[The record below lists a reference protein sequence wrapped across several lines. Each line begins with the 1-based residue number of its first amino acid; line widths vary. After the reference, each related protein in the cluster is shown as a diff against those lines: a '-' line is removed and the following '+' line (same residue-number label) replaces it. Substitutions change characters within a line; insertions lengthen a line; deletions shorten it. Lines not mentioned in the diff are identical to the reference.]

1 MGSVIVHRRGVV
13 LAPRREVVGRDE
25 VGRGRCRGQ
34 RRLDAAADGLELLA
48 AEGPVAEDAQVRDEA
63 PRLRVVLGVG
73 SAARWLYKANL
84 FKFNI

>member
-1 MGSVIVHRRGVV
+1 MLIFWFCLRFSFILLLACAGSVVE

-25 VGRGRCRGQ
+25 FGRGRRRGQ

-63 PRLRVVLGVG
+63 PRLRVVLA
-73 SAARWLYKANL
+73 SL
-84 FKFNI
+84 